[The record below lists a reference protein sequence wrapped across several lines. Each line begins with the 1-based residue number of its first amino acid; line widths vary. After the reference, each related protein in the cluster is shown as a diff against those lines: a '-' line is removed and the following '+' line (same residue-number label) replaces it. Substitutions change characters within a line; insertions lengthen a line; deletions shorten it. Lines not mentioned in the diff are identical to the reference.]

1 MGLVSILT
9 LFAACNSLGNEPT
22 LPPPPTATPITDIRF
37 MATAVPAGL
46 PDNPLQ
52 MVMQPVSPSLYI
64 EPEVT
69 EEPGVGEVLLPVSS
83 TQAELD
89 LEEAI
94 LNYSSVTVDI
104 VPVASPADALRALCD
119 ASEKTSAVWVDGVSF
134 SAALAQ
140 NCGEPILIVQ
150 KRINNRLES
159 GESGVVILNRD
170 LGSTQLSVLNS
181 RTFCRLGVD
190 DFYSW
195 LLPLMVFRVNSID
208 PTNFGAIVDYEDAES
223 LVEAVAEGEC
233 TGAGLSGVVYNDIVE
248 GNDDLADNISVAFG
262 SPPIPYAVLMY
273 PVELQLGIR
282 VSLTDGLKQLVDDE
296 SDSGLLRPFLGQ
308 DDLQSV
314 ELDDFAEYDAFLD
327 EVGLDFSI
335 LGN

>member
-1 MGLVSILT
+1 MVAI
-9 LFAACNSLGNEPT
+9 FAGCNSAGSEPT
-22 LPPPPTATPITDIRF
+22 LPPPTATPITDVRF
-37 MATAVPAGL
+37 ISTAVPAGL
-46 PDNPLQ
+46 PANPLQ

-89 LEEAI
+89 LEEVI

-119 ASEKTSAVWVDGVSF
+119 ATDKVSAVWVDGVSF

-140 NCGEPILIVQ
+140 NCGEPIFITQ

-159 GESGVVILNRD
+159 GESGVIILNRD
-170 LGSTQLSVLNS
+170 LGNLQLSVLNS
-181 RTFCRLGVD
+181 RTFCRLGAD

-195 LLPLMVFRVNSID
+195 ILPLMVFRANNID
-208 PTNFGAIVDYEDAES
+208 PTSFEAIVDYDDAEAM
-223 LVEAVAEGEC
+223 VEAVVSGEC
-233 TGAGLSGVVYNDIVE
+233 AGAGLSGTVYGGIVE
-248 GNDDLADNISVAFG
+248 GHEDMSDNISVAFA

-273 PVELQLGIR
+273 PVEMQLVIR
-282 VSLTDGLKQLVDDE
+282 VSLTEGLARLVDDE
-296 SDSGLLRPFLGQ
+296 NDREFLRPFLGQ

-314 ELDDFAEYDAFLD
+314 ELADFTEYDAFLD